1 MPSLIIDLPVL
12 IAVLGIAALMLAG
25 WGAIAGRLLRIP
37 LAHTSLAM
45 LMWLGFATVLLLT
58 QALHLVIPI
67 DWRATLV
74 LSAMG
79 IAAAPRARFA
89 LAIRTLLSYAK
100 DNPLIAT
107 LLLGW
112 LVLCCMRAMGVPN
125 NFDSGLYHFQSIR
138 WINEEA
144 LPIGLG
150 NLHWRLAL
158 NQSYFGFLALLN
170 VAPYWGRGY
179 AAGGLLLVLLSY
191 ASVWEFLRNR
201 RLAVRLLVGIV
212 LVTTVTYYAG
222 TLANPSPDT
231 AVALI
236 QIPIV
241 LWLLRLLAMDRAAG
255 DAAAQSL
262 ATALIILSVAV
273 VSLKLSS
280 VAFAGVSV
288 LFAVFGSL
296 RLTKLD
302 VSMFTRLCLYVLL
315 AVGVYTCAG
324 YLLSGYPFFPAT
336 LLGNTTLPWA
346 LPAGQL
352 EYETKLIYSWARAPG
367 VLDPDTVLNN
377 WNWLS
382 AWFNR
387 LPLVVWLPLV
397 MGIVLSFANCLYLC
411 GRSGRQ
417 RVVLLSYLPLVTALA
432 FWFVTAPD
440 PRFLGAIPGLFLAL
454 SLFIFLRVM
463 CTDRALNRIEG
474 VYSSRGLQLSV
485 IALFVLCNLKL
496 VGLGALST
504 TGWATIPQP
513 SLQENRSAQGVLI
526 YTGAFD
532 SQCWNANLPC
542 AAGINPNLHI
552 TETEVIPNVLAKGL
566 SRKVFSIRE

>member
-25 WGAIAGRLLRIP
+25 WGAIAVRLLRIP

-45 LMWLGFATVLLLT
+45 LMWLGFAAVLLLT

-79 IAAAPRARFA
+79 IAAIPRARFA
-89 LAIRTLLSYAK
+89 LAIRTLLSCAK
-100 DNPLIAT
+100 DNPLVAAF
-107 LLLGW
+107 LVGW

-138 WINEEA
+138 WLNEEA
-144 LPIGLG
+144 LAIGLG

-170 VAPYWGRGY
+170 IAPYWGYGY
-179 AAGGLLLVLLSY
+179 AAGGLFLVLLSY
-191 ASVWEFLRNR
+191 ASVWEFLRNQL
-201 RLAVRLLVGIV
+201 LAVRLLVGIV

-241 LWLLRLLAMDRAAG
+241 LWLLRILAMDRAAG

-288 LFAVFGSL
+288 LIAAFGSL

-302 VSMFTRLCLYVLL
+302 VSMLIRLCLYVVL

-324 YLLSGYPFFPAT
+324 YLLSGYPFFPAA
-336 LLGNTTLPWA
+336 LLGNTTLPWT

-352 EYETKLIYSWARAPG
+352 EYEIKLIYSWARAPG
-367 VLDPDTVLNN
+367 VLDPDTVLNS

-382 AWFNR
+382 AWFDR
-387 LPLVVWLPLV
+387 LPAVVWLPLV
-397 MGIVLSFANCLYLC
+397 MGIVLSFVNCLYLC
-411 GRSGRQ
+411 GRDGSQ
-417 RVVLLSYLPLVTALA
+417 RVLLSYLPLIAGLV
-432 FWFVTAPD
+432 FWFMTAPD
-440 PRFLGAIPGLFLAL
+440 PRFLGTIPGLFLSV
-454 SLFIFLRVM
+454 SLFMFLRVT
-463 CTDRALNRIEG
+463 CSDRGLSLIERA
-474 VYSSRGLQLSV
+474 YSSRGAQLSV
-485 IALFVLCNLKL
+485 FALFILCNLKL

-504 TGWATIPQP
+504 NGWMAIPQP
-513 SLQENRSAQGVLI
+513 PVQENRSAQGVLI
-526 YTGAFD
+526 YTGALD
-532 SQCWNANLPC
+532 AQCWNTSLPC
-542 AAGINPNLHI
+542 AAGFDPQLRI
-552 TETEVIPNVLAKGL
+552 TETEVIPNVPVKGL

>member
-1 MPSLIIDLPVL
+1 MPSLIIDLLVL

-25 WGAIAGRLLRIP
+25 WGTIVGRLLRLP

-45 LMWLGFATVLLLT
+45 LMWLGFAAVLLLT
-58 QALHLVIPI
+58 QALHLFTPI

-74 LSAMG
+74 LSTMG

-89 LAIRTLLSYAK
+89 LAIRKLLSYAK
-100 DNPLIAT
+100 GNPLVAA
-107 LLLGW
+107 LWVGW

-138 WINEEA
+138 WLNEEA
-144 LPIGLG
+144 LAIGLG

-170 VAPYWGRGY
+170 VAPYWGHGY
-179 AAGGLLLVLLSY
+179 AAGGLFLVLLSY
-191 ASVWEFLRNR
+191 ASVWEFLRNQ
-201 RLAVRLLVGIV
+201 RLAVRFLVGIV

-236 QIPIV
+236 QVPIV
-241 LWLLRLLAMDRAAG
+241 LWLLRLLAMDRATG
-255 DAAAQSL
+255 DEAAQSL
-262 ATALIILSVAV
+262 ATALTVLSVAV
-273 VSLKLSS
+273 VSIKLSS
-280 VAFAGVSV
+280 LAFAGVSV
-288 LFAVFGSL
+288 LIAAVGSL
-296 RLTKLD
+296 RIDKLD
-302 VSMFTRLCLYVLL
+302 VPMFTRLCVYVVL
-315 AVGVYTCAG
+315 AVGVHIGTG

-336 LLGNTTLPWA
+336 LLGNTALPWA

-367 VLDPDTVLNN
+367 VLDPDTVLNS
-377 WNWLS
+377 WSWLS
-382 AWFNR
+382 AWFIR
-387 LPLVVWLPLV
+387 LPAVVWLPLV
-397 MGIVLSFANCLYLC
+397 MGAAFGLVNSLYLC
-411 GRSGRQ
+411 GRNGGP
-417 RVVLLSYLPLVTALA
+417 RVVLLSYLPLVAALA

-440 PRFLGAIPGLFLAL
+440 PRFLGTISGLFLSL
-454 SLFIFLRVM
+454 SLFIFVQVI
-463 CTDRALNRIEG
+463 CTDRALNRIERG
-474 VYSSRGLQLSV
+474 YSSRGVQLSV
-485 IALFVLCNLKL
+485 VALFVLCNLKL

-526 YTGAFD
+526 YTGAVD

-542 AAGINPNLHI
+542 ATAFDPKLHI
-552 TETEVIPNVLAKGL
+552 TETELIPNVPVNGL
-566 SRKVFSIRE
+566 SRKVISIR

>member
-1 MPSLIIDLPVL
+1 
-12 IAVLGIAALMLAG
+12 
-25 WGAIAGRLLRIP
+25 
-37 LAHTSLAM
+37 
-45 LMWLGFATVLLLT
+45 
-58 QALHLVIPI
+58 
-67 DWRATLV
+67 
-74 LSAMG
+74 MG

-107 LLLGW
+107 LLVGW

-138 WINEEA
+138 WLNEEA

-170 VAPYWGRGY
+170 VAPYWGHGY
-179 AAGGLLLVLLSY
+179 AAGGLFLVLLSY
-191 ASVWEFLRNR
+191 ASVWEFLRSE

-212 LVTTVTYYAG
+212 LMTTVTYYAG

-241 LWLLRLLAMDRAAG
+241 LWLLRLLAMNRATG
-255 DAAAQSL
+255 WEAAQSL
-262 ATALIILSVAV
+262 ATALTVLSVAV
-273 VSLKLSS
+273 VSIKLSS
-280 VAFAGVSV
+280 LAFAGVSV
-288 LFAVFGSL
+288 LIAAVGSL
-296 RLTKLD
+296 RIAKLY
-302 VSMFTRLCLYVLL
+302 VPMFTRLCVYVVL
-315 AVGVYTCAG
+315 AVGVHIGTG

-352 EYETKLIYSWARAPG
+352 EYETKLIYSWARTPG
-367 VLDPDTVLNN
+367 ALDPDTVLSS

-382 AWFNR
+382 AWFDR
-387 LPLVVWLPLV
+387 LPAVVWLPLV
-397 MGIVLSFANCLYLC
+397 MGVVLSFVNCLYLR
-411 GRSGRQ
+411 GTDGSH
-417 RVVLLSYLPLVTALA
+417 RVVVLSYLPLIAGLV
-432 FWFVTAPD
+432 FWFMTAPD
-440 PRFLGAIPGLFLAL
+440 PRFLGTIPGLFLSV
-454 SLFIFLRVM
+454 SLFMFLRVT
-463 CTDRALNRIEG
+463 CSDRGLNLIERA
-474 VYSSRGLQLSV
+474 YSSRGVQLSV
-485 IALFVLCNLKL
+485 FALFVLCNLKL

-504 TGWATIPQP
+504 NGWMAIPQP
-513 SLQENRSAQGVLI
+513 PLQENRSAQGVLI
-526 YTGAFD
+526 YTGALD
-532 SQCWNANLPC
+532 AQCWNTSLPC
-542 AAGINPNLHI
+542 AAGFDPQLRI
-552 TETEVIPNVLAKGL
+552 TETEVIPNVPVKGL